1 MCVCPAIHHLIHPQ
15 RNLPA
20 NTKRSRRIKVLCN
33 WGRGWKRGKKS
44 WEERE
49 QSLSTQGEAANPFKE
64 SRSDTQHLF
73 LSGWQWMARNSM
85 AWQSTEWMAPS
96 ETQGRRRWGGTWL
109 LEWDQ
114 WMSFNLGAL
123 YVGNGEGPLPP
134 LLHLHTKSQRGSTGF
149 HHLLTALADWE
160 TTKVQR
166 CSCRQSPAKAF
177 WCPSSFW
184 GDRRQARGL
193 LDVLPRTTSGEAA
206 VCKRRRIGPGIKDG
220 WRRKENSISKEGSH
234 VIGVSQCL

>member
-1 MCVCPAIHHLIHPQ
+1 MCPAIHHLIHPQ

-20 NTKRSRRIKVLCN
+20 NTKRSWRIKVLCN
-33 WGRGWKRGKKS
+33 WGRGWKREKKWRGKENKVYQHKGRRLLIPSKS
-44 WEERE
+44 
-49 QSLSTQGEAANPFKE
+49 QGQTHST
-64 SRSDTQHLF
+64 HLF
-73 LSGWQWMARNSM
+73 LSGWQRMARNSM
-85 AWQSTEWMAPS
+85 AWQSTEWMAQS

-114 WMSFNLGAL
+114 WLSFNLGAL

-134 LLHLHTKSQRGSTGF
+134 LLHLHTKSQRGSSGF
-149 HHLLTALADWE
+149 HHLPTALADWE
-160 TTKVQR
+160 TRKVQR

-184 GDRRQARGL
+184 GDRRQAGGL
-193 LDVLPRTTSGEAA
+193 LDVLPRTTSEEAA

-220 WRRKENSISKEGSH
+220 WRRKENSVSKEGSH